1 MELTQQNKTDLLE
14 VVIVLAMFFLI
25 VVIYV
30 PVAIWEEEDY
40 YEKESRYRMQN
51 VYDIE
56 SFYSRLI
63 GEYNPN
69 FIEAMSVVNA
79 TRDSTVAD
87 SLFIGEQYVRLS
99 GKEFFVDVDESFGF
113 EYDTTFG
120 IKSFRKDTVQ
130 DTTVQIAVFAED
142 LGRNDTSFIRKKD
155 LQGYLDSDNFLGIV
169 KEEPLERVEAIEYY
183 KTFIPDSTTYFCPLT
198 NNEYVIEISED
209 GTDLIVSS
217 PIVDPIIESHYL
229 IFSFRAASHG
239 AIRGGRKSWE

>member
-14 VVIVLAMFFLI
+14 IVIVLAMFFLI

-155 LQGYLDSDNFLGIV
+155 LPGYLDSDNFLGIV

-217 PIVDPIIESHYL
+217 PIDDPIIESHYL

>member
-155 LQGYLDSDNFLGIV
+155 LPGYLDSDNFIGIV

>member
-87 SLFIGEQYVRLS
+87 SLFIGEQYVRLY

-155 LQGYLDSDNFLGIV
+155 LPGYLDSDNFIGIV

-239 AIRGGRKSWE
+239 AIRGGRQSWE

>member
-1 MELTQQNKTDLLE
+1 
-14 VVIVLAMFFLI
+14 MFFLI

-56 SFYSRLI
+56 SFYSRLT

-79 TRDSTVAD
+79 ARDSTVAD
-87 SLFIGEQYVRLS
+87 SLFIGEQYVRLY

-130 DTTVQIAVFAED
+130 DTTVQIALFAED

-155 LQGYLDSDNFLGIV
+155 LQGYIDSENFLGVV
-169 KEEPLERVEAIEYY
+169 KEEPLERVEAVEYY

-198 NNEYVIEISED
+198 NNQYVMEINED

-217 PIVDPIIESHYL
+217 PITDPVIESHYL
-229 IFSFRAASHG
+229 IFSFRAANHG
-239 AIRGGRKSWE
+239 VIRGGRKSWE